1 MDPRPVLDASHSVL
15 RRATGPV
22 SVFDAALHRLLDEML
37 SAMRAVEGIGL
48 AANQIGVPLQVALI
62 EIEEV
67 LTELVNPEIVAVHGE
82 QFVLEGC
89 LSLPGYTAEVVRY
102 AEVTVAAR
110 DRYGASFRIT
120 GRELLARALQHET
133 DHLLGWLYIDR
144 LASLS
149 DLVRIEP
156 APLTE
161 AGNATDSPSA
171 RS

>member
-1 MDPRPVLDASHSVL
+1 MSIRPILDAGHPALHQATRPVSA
-15 RRATGPV
+15 
-22 SVFDAALHRLLDEML
+22 FDKSLHRLLDEML
-37 SAMRAVEGIGL
+37 LAMRAAEGIGL

-62 EIEEV
+62 EINGV
-67 LTELVNPEIVAVHGE
+67 LTELVNPKLVGSSGE

-110 DRYGASFRIT
+110 DRYGTKFSVT
-120 GRELLARALQHET
+120 GSELLARALQHET
-133 DHLLGWLYIDR
+133 DHLLGHLYIDR
-144 LASLS
+144 LSSLG

-161 AGNATDSPSA
+161 EAANTDSPSA
-171 RS
+171 SS